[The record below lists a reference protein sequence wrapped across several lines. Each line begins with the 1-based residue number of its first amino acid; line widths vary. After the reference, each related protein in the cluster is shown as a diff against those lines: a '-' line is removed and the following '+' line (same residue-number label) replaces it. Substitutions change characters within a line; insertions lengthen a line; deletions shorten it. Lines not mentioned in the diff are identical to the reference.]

1 MSALCRAVAG
11 LLLLV
16 AAGCA
21 PKADWIEGTL
31 VTVDVSGSWRGSV
44 EHRGELELDLVQ
56 DGAKVT
62 GQGQVSATTFRVE
75 GTVRGDVLSFQDPG
89 GRLRGEAVVTGDAM
103 TVRGSTNI
111 GVVSGHRPLRV
122 TLSRRP

>member
-1 MSALCRAVAG
+1 MRTVRGRGIRARSRAATRGAGPVSALCRALAG

-21 PKADWIEGTL
+21 PNADWIEGTL

-44 EHRGELELDLVQ
+44 PYQGELELNLVQ

-62 GQGQVSATTFRVE
+62 GQGQLLTTKFRIE
-75 GTVRGDVLSFQDPG
+75 GTVRGDVLAFQDPG

-103 TVRGSTNI
+103 TA
-111 GVVSGHRPLRV
+111 
-122 TLSRRP
+122 